1 MKVIDSSQI
10 ITASACANFGRLIKY
25 MRNNKAKFD
34 SVYVTLRDVPVAKI
48 TLLNQNVIAKR
59 EYKFYIDEP
68 VKEESKK
75 KARRNTPDKKARTTE
90 IEDMLERLL
99 KQGKTAPNSIDV
111 FGMTTVTT
119 RKEES

>member
-75 KARRNTPDKKARTTE
+75 KARRNTPGKARTTE
-90 IEDMLERLL
+90 IEDMLKQLL